1 MEFISPITGVN
12 TLPTIGVNIEQKT
25 ENLINDMK
33 SIDMLEMSN
42 HFKSEL
48 DSKNKKIHTLTVKHN
63 KLFKLV
69 SACYGSVRMIDSF
82 MENIEFEDGIFMVMR
97 GNIEFLRTELSKTLH
112 EYIPKEDSDSEDDI
126 IEFNLD

>member
-48 DSKNKKIHTLTVKHN
+48 DSKNKKIHSLTVQHN

-112 EYIPKEDSDSEDDI
+112 EYIPKEESDSEDDI